1 MDAQVNGAGL
11 SDSPADSP
19 GQGIGAHVD
28 CETCFQNTIVTVSP
42 GSSCEMDFVSL
53 ESREIRSTLLEPG
66 SALVLRDAGRYQWM
80 HRLLEAA
87 LTTSNQNSSPLPE
100 GAPICPDDVWQ

>member
-1 MDAQVNGAGL
+1 MLRSMERAFPMVL
-11 SDSPADSP
+11 RIRP

-28 CETCFQNTIVTVSP
+28 CETCFQNTIVTVSL

-53 ESREIRSTLLEPG
+53 ESREARSTLLEHG

-80 HRLLEAA
+80 HRLLETA

-100 GAPICPDDVWQ
+100 GAPIYPDDVWQ